1 MHLVRLVLP
10 LALVPLT
17 ACGPA
22 RGPAHDADTV
32 HTRFHCED
40 LLVPA
45 VFDRKAGH
53 VRLELPDGPLT
64 LPAVDASWGERYA
77 DGAGNEFWRK
87 GSEATL
93 RTKGFLR
100 ACRLADQPLP

>member
-1 MHLVRLVLP
+1 MRLARLVLALALAP
-10 LALVPLT
+10 LA

-32 HTRFHCED
+32 HARFQCED

-64 LPAVDASWGERYA
+64 LPAVDSGSGERYA
-77 DGAGNEFWRK
+77 DGAGNEFWHK

-93 RTKGFLR
+93 RTRGFLR
-100 ACRLADQPLP
+100 ACRLAGQPLP

>member
-1 MHLVRLVLP
+1 MRLVRLVFALALAP
-10 LALVPLT
+10 LA

-22 RGPAHDADTV
+22 RDPAHTEHA
-32 HTRFHCED
+32 RFHCED

-45 VFDRKAGH
+45 VFDRRAGH

-64 LPAVDASWGERYA
+64 LPAVDASSGERYA

-87 GSEATL
+87 GSQATL
-93 RTKGFLR
+93 RTRGFLR
-100 ACRLADQPLP
+100 ACRLAGQPLP

>member
-1 MHLVRLVLP
+1 MHLARLT
-10 LALVPLT
+10 LALALAPIA

-22 RGPAHDADTV
+22 RGPVHDADTV
-32 HTRFHCED
+32 HARFHCED

-53 VRLELPDGPLT
+53 VRLELPNGPLI
-64 LPAVDASWGERYA
+64 LPAVASSSGERYA
-77 DGAGNEFWRK
+77 DGAGNEFWHK

-93 RTKGFLR
+93 RTQGFLR